1 MIELDEDALICDL
14 AETYQIF
21 DYRSLPVQLVATLSV
36 GLRDNSRIK
45 LRLADSEVS
54 LETLILASIAD
65 NLTLLRLGFSK
76 DTKRKPF
83 LFTELIHRI
92 PKRKWWAL
100 DLQKNLKLH
109 LHGSGENKLCQA
121 QRLELHTYK

>member
-21 DYRSLPVQLVATLSV
+21 DYRSLPVSLVATLSV

-45 LRLADSEVS
+45 LRAADSEVS

-65 NLTLLRLGFSK
+65 SLTLLRLGFSK
-76 DTKRKPF
+76 DTRRKPF
-83 LFTELIHRI
+83 LFTELFNKNVNKQVVGFGSPAEFEATLARI
-92 PKRKWWAL
+92 R
-100 DLQKNLKLH
+100 
-109 LHGSGENKLCQA
+109 GE
-121 QRLELHTYK
+121 